1 MISWFVNRRVR
12 TKLAIGFGSVLVM
25 TAALGLFAIRELAD
39 MNSAA
44 REIADNWLPSVYAIS
59 NLDTNTSDHR
69 LLLTQHVLSNSDA
82 DKSKYEAALVKIM
95 ESIRTN
101 EALYEPL
108 ITMNEKELWKT
119 FKKDWAAY
127 LVDHDAVIR
136 LSRANKQEDA
146 RAQLAGDSQKLY
158 EALSATLLQLVEF
171 NVRESKVEAA
181 RGLATYLSA
190 RTWTIGIVLAVLAV
204 GIGMA
209 VLTTRLIAA
218 PMRRAVEVLNTV
230 ADGDLT
236 LRMDADSADEIG
248 RMAVALN
255 RAVDGMRAA
264 LQEVSTSAN
273 QAASAS
279 VQLSAASEQMSFGVQ
294 EQASSLEE
302 TAASLEEITGTVTQN
317 ADNARQASQL
327 AVGSRD
333 VAEKGRQAVTEAI
346 RSMKEINQSSKKI
359 ADIITTIDE
368 IAFQTNLLALN
379 AAVEAA
385 RAGEQGRGFAVVAS
399 EVRNLAQRSATA
411 AKEIKGLIQDS
422 VAKVEAGSELVNRSG
437 ETLTEIVGSVK
448 RVTDIIAE
456 IAAASQ
462 EQAMG
467 INQVNVAVM
476 QLDQVTQ
483 SNAAQTEELSSTA
496 QALAGQAGEL
506 QAMIGRFKLGDDGAA
521 GASWPVP
528 PIGIAAAR
536 PAAAR
541 PVPRGRRALDAR
553 RGPVRKTDEVL
564 MTAVPPASNGK
575 GQHKDD
581 SFQEF

>member
-1 MISWFVNRRVR
+1 
-12 TKLAIGFGSVLVM
+12 M

-39 MNSAA
+39 VNSNA

-59 NLDTNTSDHR
+59 SLDTNTSDHR
-69 LLLTQHVLSNSDA
+69 LVLTQHVLSTSDVE
-82 DKSKYEAALVKIM
+82 KSKYEAEMVKLM
-95 ESIRTN
+95 ESVRAN
-101 EALYEPL
+101 ESVYEPL
-108 ITMNEKELWKT
+108 ITKDEKELWKT

-127 LVDHDAVIR
+127 LVEHDAVIK
-136 LSRANKQEDA
+136 LSRANRQEEA
-146 RAQLAGDSQKLY
+146 RAQLSGNSQKLFD
-158 EALSATLLQLVEF
+158 ALSATLLQLVEF
-171 NVRESKVEAA
+171 NVRESKAEAA
-181 RGLATYLSA
+181 RGRATYLSA

-204 GIGMA
+204 GTGMA
-209 VLTTRLIAA
+209 VLITRLIAA
-218 PMRRAVEVLNTV
+218 PIRRAMEVLNTV

-279 VQLSAASEQMSFGVQ
+279 VQLSAASEQLSFGAQ

-333 VAEKGRQAVTEAI
+333 VAEKGRRAVTEAI

-399 EVRNLAQRSATA
+399 EVRNLAQRSAMA

-422 VAKVEAGSELVNRSG
+422 VAKVEAGSDLVNRSG
-437 ETLTEIVGSVK
+437 ETLTDIVGSVN

-506 QAMIGRFKLGDDGAA
+506 QAMVGRFKLGDGGRAGGALP
-521 GASWPVP
+521 GPPVG
-528 PIGIAAAR
+528 IGAAR

-541 PVPRGRRALDAR
+541 PVPRGRRALDAG

-564 MTAVPPASNGK
+564 MPAAPLGSNGK
-575 GQHKDD
+575 GQHRDD